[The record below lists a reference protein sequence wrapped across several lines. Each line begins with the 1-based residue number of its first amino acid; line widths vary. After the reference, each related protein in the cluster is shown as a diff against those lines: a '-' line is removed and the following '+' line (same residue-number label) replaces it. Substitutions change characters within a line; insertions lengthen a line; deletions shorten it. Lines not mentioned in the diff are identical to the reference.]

1 MTRHTHDPGV
11 MPHGRASASEP
22 DGYGARGR
30 SPRNEHGMTAA
41 SCVLR
46 WGGGVG

>member
-1 MTRHTHDPGV
+1 MTEPHLV

-22 DGYGARGR
+22 GVDGVTAVQ
-30 SPRNEHGMTAA
+30 PPNMDGMTAA

-46 WGGGVG
+46 WGGDLDE